1 MNIQRNTGRVRPGR
15 MDEAVA
21 ELKAQMERVKVDG
34 RILTPV
40 FGPFD
45 QIVFE
50 FRFEDHNAEHKFWEH
65 WFALPTTPQFFEQA
79 APRYLPGGSNERWQI
94 HDPVAGFGSGK
105 IVNRQTVL
113 VKVGRMPELLQL
125 LLAMRESGKT
135 PFEVETAIYGPVD
148 TLAMDFTFE
157 SIAAHDQA
165 WADWA
170 ASEQTGPFLEKW
182 FELTEVG
189 LTNEIWEVR

>member
-1 MNIQRNTGRVRPGR
+1 MIIQRHTRRVRPGR

-21 ELKAQMERVKVDG
+21 ALKVEMERVQVNG
-34 RILTPV
+34 RALTPV

-50 FRFEDHNAEHKFWEH
+50 FRFEDHNAEREFWEH
-65 WFALPTTPQFFEQA
+65 WRALPTSPQFMEQA
-79 APRYLPGGSNERWQI
+79 APRYLNGGSNESWQI
-94 HDPVAGFGSGK
+94 HEPVAGFGSGK
-105 IVNRQTVL
+105 IVNRRTVL
-113 VKVGRMPELLQL
+113 VRFGKMQELLQL
-125 LLAMRESGKT
+125 LLAQREIGKT
-135 PFEVETAIYGPVD
+135 PFEIATALYGPVD

-165 WADWA
+165 WAEWS
-170 ASEQTGPFLEKW
+170 ASEQAGPFLEKW
-182 FELTEVG
+182 FELIEVG